1 MYLKRNKSLEVCLM
15 KTKVF
20 GIAGV
25 DEAGRGPMIGPLVV
39 CGILVDPLDMRNLEA
54 LGLKDSKILSSNRR
68 EQLELRIKGIS
79 SRVELERITASEI
92 DASRRRGITMN
103 EIEVDAFAN
112 VIRSLRPLEV
122 FVDAAD
128 VNADRFGAAIA
139 ERSGLALEAT
149 RFVSEHKAD
158 AKYPIVSAASIVAK
172 VERDRRI
179 KELHGEYG
187 DFGSGYPNDPK
198 SIDFVRGLVLEGQE
212 MPDIVRRSWESIKR
226 IRSELEQ
233 TDLSR
238 Y

>member
-1 MYLKRNKSLEVCLM
+1 MSS
-15 KTKVF
+15 KVF

-39 CGILVDPLDMRNLEA
+39 CGVLVNPSDLRNLEA
-54 LGLKDSKILSSNRR
+54 LGLKDSKTLSSSRR
-68 EQLELRIKGIS
+68 EQLELRIRDLASKI
-79 SRVELERITASEI
+79 VLQTIAASEI
-92 DASRRRGITMN
+92 DARRRRGTTLN
-103 EIEVDAFAN
+103 EIEVDAFAA
-112 VIRSLRPLEV
+112 VIQSLRPLEV

-139 ERSGLALEAT
+139 IRSGLAAEKT
-149 RFVSEHKAD
+149 RFISEHKAD

-179 KELHGEYG
+179 RELHGEYG

-198 SIDFVRGLVLEGQE
+198 SIDFVRGLMLEGQE
-212 MPDIVRRSWESIKR
+212 MPDIVRRSWESVKR
-226 IRSELEQ
+226 IRSELGQ